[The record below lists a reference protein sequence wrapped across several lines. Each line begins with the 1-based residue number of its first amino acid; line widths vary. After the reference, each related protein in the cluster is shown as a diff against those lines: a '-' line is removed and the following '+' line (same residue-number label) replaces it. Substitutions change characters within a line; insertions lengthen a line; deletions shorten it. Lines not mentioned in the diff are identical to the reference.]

1 MRLTT
6 IVAALTLSVVVATK
20 ICAIEPEDLIGK
32 WSGEYRSSVNS
43 SHSYTV
49 YWTITKVSGEQ
60 IAGVFYWGGPASYH
74 NREISFVGQLK
85 GNVFSAEYVSQFQGP
100 PARWTFRIDESG
112 PKMTGT
118 FQANRP
124 TDVTLTKMK

>member
-6 IVAALTLSVVVATK
+6 IVAALILSVVVATK

-32 WSGEYRSSVNS
+32 WSGEYRSSS
-43 SHSYTV
+43 RSGSYTV
-49 YWTITKVSGEQ
+49 YWIVTEVSGERV
-60 IAGVFYWGGPASYH
+60 AGVFYWGGFASYH

-85 GNVFSAEYVSQFQGP
+85 GNVFSAESVSQFDGP

-112 PKMTGT
+112 QKMTGT
-118 FQANRP
+118 FQAHRP
-124 TDVTLTKMK
+124 TDVTLTKKK